1 MEASLPSEAAGWSA
15 RWRRPPSTC
24 CASHEALPEVN
35 ADARWLVGVASVVF
49 PAAAVLAAMA
59 LRRGALRWAGVF
71 LLVSVATPT
80 YYAYPLNI
88 PALVAGL
95 VLLAAPSIVDGS
107 RHGSVTRREQP
118 ALPTK

>member
-1 MEASLPSEAAGWSA
+1 MTPTRQIFITGSLAWAVAGAIFALS
-15 RWRRPPSTC
+15 S
-24 CASHEALPEVN
+24 LPEVN

-59 LRRGALRWAGVF
+59 LRRGAIRWAGLF

-95 VLLAAPSIVDGS
+95 ILLAAPSIVEGS
-107 RHGSVTRREQP
+107 RGGPVTAREQP

>member
-1 MEASLPSEAAGWSA
+1 MTPTRQLLITGSLAWAAAGAIVGLSQLSA
-15 RWRRPPSTC
+15 
-24 CASHEALPEVN
+24 VN

-59 LRRGALRWAGVF
+59 LRRGAIRWAAVL

-95 VLLAAPSIVDGS
+95 VLLAAPPSWTGS
-107 RHGSVTRREQP
+107 ARP
-118 ALPTK
+118 APAG